1 MTQANKKE
9 HSVRIQTSLL
19 NGLEKRILVFF
30 AKHQPAWVTSDML
43 TLIGFLGSL
52 VIFSGFVLSNLN
64 LHWLWLT
71 VVGLLINWYGD
82 SMDGT
87 LARVRNTQRPIYGF
101 FVDHNMDSI
110 NEGLMFIGA
119 GLSPLFDLSLAVL
132 CYAAYMVLSSYVYIN
147 AHLKNE
153 FKLTYAAMGPTEFRV
168 IVMLLSLGYLYIEPL
183 QGKLHTFTIFAQ
195 ELSFGIYDYVALAV
209 WVILTLMF
217 LISFVKDARYFAK
230 IDPIHKSQ
238 DSGAKIQEGV

>member
-1 MTQANKKE
+1 MEQPNKKE

-19 NGLEKRILVFF
+19 NGLEKKVLVFF
-30 AKHQPAWVTSDML
+30 AKHQPSWVTSDFL
-43 TLIGFLGSL
+43 TFIGFVGSV

-64 LHWLWLT
+64 LNWLWLT

-101 FVDHNMDSI
+101 FIDHNMDSI

-119 GLSPLFDLSLAVL
+119 GLSPLFDLSFAVL

-153 FKLTYAAMGPTEFRV
+153 FKLTYAALGPTEFRV
-168 IVMLLSLGYLYIEPL
+168 IVMALSLCYLYIEPL
-183 QGKLHTFTIFAQ
+183 QSKQHTVTLWGNQ
-195 ELSFGIYDYVALAV
+195 MSFGIYDYVALGV
-209 WVILTLMF
+209 WAILTLMF
-217 LISFVKDARYFAK
+217 LVSFFKDARYFAK
-230 IDPIHKSQ
+230 IDPLKK
-238 DSGAKIQEGV
+238 DKEVER

>member
-1 MTQANKKE
+1 MAQKLNKDE

-19 NGLEKRILVFF
+19 NGLEKRVLVFF

-43 TLIGFLGSL
+43 TAIGFVGSL
-52 VIFSGFVLSNLN
+52 IIFSGFVLSNLN
-64 LHWLWLT
+64 LNWLWLAVFGL
-71 VVGLLINWYGD
+71 VVNWYGD
-82 SMDGT
+82 SLDGT
-87 LARVRNTQRPIYGF
+87 LARVRKTQRPIYGF
-101 FVDHNMDSI
+101 FLDHNMDAI

-153 FKLTYAAMGPTEFRV
+153 FKLTYAALGPTEFRV

-183 QGKLHTFTIFAQ
+183 QGKLHTFTV
-195 ELSFGIYDYVALAV
+195 LSQTISMGIYDYVALGV

-217 LISFVKDARYFAK
+217 LVSFFKDARYYAK
-230 IDPIHKSQ
+230 IDPLNK
-238 DSGAKIQEGV
+238 KKEE